1 MKSQLYLDKFTRQRM
16 IAQLRG
22 IETLYFEKIEPTFAE
37 PQKEAE
43 LYTKQLEIEVSSSID
58 WGSDDAPSPEPY
70 QEMVNEAGLARYE
83 LLVTMQYRTLGLWI
97 SCISQVWEQQLY
109 TWILHNAQAEGIIY
123 DDKFVKLGFQFVSE
137 ILDFHSVDYKL
148 VQSGK
153 IEEMRE
159 LVNTIKHGE
168 GRSEVA
174 LRAKRPDLF
183 ASGSYDPMKV
193 HRSTLLEPV
202 LNISNQ
208 DFRDYLNAL
217 IEFWDTFPERAYSK
231 QDIPVAP

>member
-43 LYTKQLEIEVSSSID
+43 LYTKQFEIEVSSSID

-70 QEMVNEAGLARYE
+70 QEMVYEAGLARYE

-109 TWILHNAQAEGIIY
+109 TWILHNAQAEGIVY
-123 DDKFVKLGFQFVSE
+123 DDKDVKLGFQFVSE

-183 ASGSYDPMKV
+183 VVGTHDAMKYQ
-193 HRSTLLEPV
+193 RSTLLEPV
-202 LNISNQ
+202 LNITNR

-231 QDIPVAP
+231 HDI